1 MRAWL
6 ASPASETQVTQG
18 QRLWLYALS
27 GLIMLFLVAPTL
39 IVIPMSFSESQYLEF
54 PPRQWSVRWYNHYF
68 GSPEWMSATAT
79 SLTAAFL
86 TMLVATPIGILA
98 AYGLHASNLRAGRL
112 VFLLLIT
119 PMMVPVI
126 LVAIGAFYAYVKL
139 KILYTMTGLVLA
151 HSMLAL
157 PLVLIVVASA
167 LKSYDMNQE
176 MAARSLGAPRW
187 RAFLT
192 VTLPQIRFAVITA
205 ALLAFLTPRAGPRA
219 GPRQHGPGAA
229 DVDRRRGRHAP
240 PPHGA
245 PGHGGQPPRQRRF
258 GPAHRSDAHHHLLGL
273 RVAVARADP
282 QHHQRRDAAPMAA
295 PRQPGSGHARHEPAR
310 P

>member
-205 ALLAFLTPRAGPRA
+205 ALLAFLTSFDEVVVAMFISGGDNSTLTRNMFNALRDQIDPTIASISTIMIVITSA
-219 GPRQHGPGAA
+219 LMTAA
-229 DVDRRRGRHAP
+229 
-240 PPHGA
+240 
-245 PGHGGQPPRQRRF
+245 QIF
-258 GPAHRSDAHHHLLGL
+258 GK
-273 RVAVARADP
+273 ARK
-282 QHHQRRDAAPMAA
+282 
-295 PRQPGSGHARHEPAR
+295 
-310 P
+310 

>member
-1 MRAWL
+1 
-6 ASPASETQVTQG
+6 
-18 QRLWLYALS
+18 
-27 GLIMLFLVAPTL
+27 
-39 IVIPMSFSESQYLEF
+39 
-54 PPRQWSVRWYNHYF
+54 
-68 GSPEWMSATAT
+68 MSATAT

-205 ALLAFLTPRAGPRA
+205 ALLAFLTSFDEVVVAMFISGGDNSTLTRNMFNALRDQIDPTIASISTIMIVITSA
-219 GPRQHGPGAA
+219 LMTAA
-229 DVDRRRGRHAP
+229 
-240 PPHGA
+240 
-245 PGHGGQPPRQRRF
+245 QIF
-258 GPAHRSDAHHHLLGL
+258 GK
-273 RVAVARADP
+273 ARK
-282 QHHQRRDAAPMAA
+282 
-295 PRQPGSGHARHEPAR
+295 
-310 P
+310 